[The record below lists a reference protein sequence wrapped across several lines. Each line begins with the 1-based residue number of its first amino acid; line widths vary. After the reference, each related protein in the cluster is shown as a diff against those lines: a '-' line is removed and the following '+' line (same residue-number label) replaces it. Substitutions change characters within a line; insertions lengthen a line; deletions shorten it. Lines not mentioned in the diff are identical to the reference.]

1 MASGGHHGYS
11 FMPAGMYRHLV
22 KIAGDNKLSIK
33 ELEIMFVRD
42 WCYRTGFKC
51 EHPHDRVAFAKTDKK
66 PYCKECWS
74 RLEKKQE
81 ETVREGSRLVKRTYF
96 TALETLVD
104 RLNIEAKFKD
114 DLEAKKQQEQ
124 FLKELR

>member
-42 WCYRTGFKC
+42 WCYRTGLNVNIQMIGLQSPKLIKN
-51 EHPHDRVAFAKTDKK
+51 HI
-66 PYCKECWS
+66 
-74 RLEKKQE
+74 
-81 ETVREGSRLVKRTYF
+81 VKNVG
-96 TALETLVD
+96 VD
-104 RLNIEAKFKD
+104 
-114 DLEAKKQQEQ
+114 
-124 FLKELR
+124 